1 MGMQQKM
8 TTRKLYEQTKSML
21 MGSRVLRGMRLLH
34 SMMSTGTVIDI
45 ISQQVSRRQNKQ
57 NTAKHVKQESW
68 EGRSCCTWSQVSLL
82 LMGQQWGD
90 IIGIHYHWKKSTYRD
105 TIWCLILMNV
115 FLSGLSIGWRCV
127 TSTKMLNRLIP
138 TRNVSMMKLLAL
150 PIIMCV
156 C

>member
-1 MGMQQKM
+1 MDRSADNV
-8 TTRKLYEQTKSML
+8 TETRKGVECIL
-21 MGSRVLRGMRLLH
+21 
-34 SMMSTGTVIDI
+34 
-45 ISQQVSRRQNKQ
+45 
-57 NTAKHVKQESW
+57 
-68 EGRSCCTWSQVSLL
+68 
-82 LMGQQWGD
+82 
-90 IIGIHYHWKKSTYRD
+90 D